1 MYRTTVSGLCPDRPH
16 ADDMPLYEYQ
26 CDECGHRFERIQKF
40 SDPPAS
46 ECPRCGGRV
55 QKQVSSP
62 AFQFKG
68 SGWYVTDYARKSDT
82 ARGDKGDSK
91 PEESGG
97 ASKEASK
104 EPAPKDG
111 GAKESPS
118 KPASDGPT
126 TSTTKS
132 S

>member
-1 MYRTTVSGLCPDRPH
+1 
-16 ADDMPLYEYQ
+16 MPLYEYQ
-26 CDECGHRFERIQKF
+26 CDACGHRFELIHQKF

-46 ECPRCGGRV
+46 ECPKCGGAV

-68 SGWYVTDYARKSDT
+68 SGWYITDYARKPES
-82 ARGDKGDSK
+82 ARGDTKSEGG
-91 PEESGG
+91 GG
-97 ASKEASK
+97 ASKEAATGASK
-104 EPAPKDG
+104 ESASKEG

-118 KPASDGPT
+118 KAASTDSSAPASTP
-126 TSTTKS
+126 TTKS